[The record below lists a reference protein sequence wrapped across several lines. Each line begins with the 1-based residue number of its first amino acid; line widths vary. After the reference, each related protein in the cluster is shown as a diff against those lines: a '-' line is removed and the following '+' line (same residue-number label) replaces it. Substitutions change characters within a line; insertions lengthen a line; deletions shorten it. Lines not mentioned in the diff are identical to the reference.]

1 MEYVCDLHLHSKYSR
16 AVSPSMN
23 LETMAFWATKK
34 GLNVLSTGD
43 WTHPMWIREIKQNL
57 EEAEKGLFRLKSDKA
72 SSMRFLLSVEISSI
86 YSQGGQVRRIH
97 NLIFSPSIETS
108 EKINQELVKRGCN
121 LGSDGR
127 PIIGLS
133 SIALCELVFSI
144 DKEAMI
150 IPAHCLTPDSF
161 IHTKEGVK
169 QIKDIAVGDLVY
181 THKNR
186 AKKVS
191 HVFKRHYKGD
201 LYDIRPW
208 YFSLGLATTS
218 EHPFYAFRVNKCSVK
233 GGRCI
238 PTPAHKKICK
248 DKIYQNYKP
257 QWIFAESLRVGDV
270 LVYPRFQNTTLVTQ
284 FPLDH
289 SNQFKTENGSI
300 YTGGTRGH
308 VFPQKLSIDKNF
320 CRLIGYYLAEGY
332 TNGRDEIGFTFH
344 RKEKLYVK
352 DVISLMKDVF
362 GISHYRIYKRKDSK
376 SIEISFYSRLLVVFF
391 TKHFYEKSPY
401 RATTKIIPDWILHLP
416 EEMQAELLRGWWRG
430 DDGYTSSRQ
439 LMNGMKII
447 CLRLGIIPSIS
458 KDTKDNHFRR
468 GNHQYYGRLIKATS
482 DYYIFSN
489 LAFFDDLYGLQLDP
503 AFNDSIR
510 KISRR
515 HGWIDKNYIYIPIRE
530 IIKSQYSGKV
540 FNLEVDEDNSYISE
554 FAAVHN
560 CWTPW
565 FSMYGSKSGFDLVK
579 DCFGEYAD
587 KIYGVETGLSSD
599 PYMNWQIKDLE
610 TRSILSF
617 SDAHS
622 PAKMGREATVF
633 MTKDGLDKKITF
645 KDICEA
651 IQRKPDANF
660 KIGYTIEFYPEEGK
674 YHYTGHRNCN
684 YFQTPDLSRKEGT
697 LCPVCKRPLT
707 VGVMHRVEDL
717 AKNGFAKEVSKLSNS
732 GVKWIL
738 DPNKRHP
745 PFVKLVPL
753 NEIIA
758 QSLNSTVASLKV
770 KDLFDMLCLT
780 FGSEINILL
789 KVPISDIAKIAG
801 ERVGEG
807 IGKVRKGDIDIHPG
821 YDGLYGVV
829 KIWKEEDKKE
839 QNNISSQLG
848 IDF

>member
-57 EEAEKGLFRLKSDKA
+57 KEAEEGLFRLKTDKT

-97 NLIFSPSIETS
+97 NLIFSPSIETC
-108 EKINQELVKRGCN
+108 EKINAELVKRGCN

-133 SIALCELVFSI
+133 SINLCELVFSI
-144 DKEAMI
+144 DEKAMI
-150 IPAHCLTPDSF
+150 IPCH
-161 IHTKEGVK
+161 
-169 QIKDIAVGDLVY
+169 
-181 THKNR
+181 
-186 AKKVS
+186 
-191 HVFKRHYKGD
+191 
-201 LYDIRPW
+201 
-208 YFSLGLATTS
+208 
-218 EHPFYAFRVNKCSVK
+218 
-233 GGRCI
+233 
-238 PTPAHKKICK
+238 
-248 DKIYQNYKP
+248 IY
-257 QWIFAESLRVGDV
+257 
-270 LVYPRFQNTTLVTQ
+270 
-284 FPLDH
+284 
-289 SNQFKTENGSI
+289 
-300 YTGGTRGH
+300 
-308 VFPQKLSIDKNF
+308 
-320 CRLIGYYLAEGY
+320 
-332 TNGRDEIGFTFH
+332 
-344 RKEKLYVK
+344 
-352 DVISLMKDVF
+352 
-362 GISHYRIYKRKDSK
+362 
-376 SIEISFYSRLLVVFF
+376 
-391 TKHFYEKSPY
+391 
-401 RATTKIIPDWILHLP
+401 
-416 EEMQAELLRGWWRG
+416 
-430 DDGYTSSRQ
+430 
-439 LMNGMKII
+439 
-447 CLRLGIIPSIS
+447 
-458 KDTKDNHFRR
+458 
-468 GNHQYYGRLIKATS
+468 
-482 DYYIFSN
+482 
-489 LAFFDDLYGLQLDP
+489 
-503 AFNDSIR
+503 
-510 KISRR
+510 
-515 HGWIDKNYIYIPIRE
+515 
-530 IIKSQYSGKV
+530 
-540 FNLEVDEDNSYISE
+540 
-554 FAAVHN
+554 
-560 CWTPW
+560 TPW
-565 FSMYGSKSGFDLVK
+565 FSMFGSKSGFDTVGE
-579 DCFGEYAD
+579 CFGEFSD
-587 KIYGVETGLSSD
+587 RIYGVETGLSSD

-610 TRSILSF
+610 KRSILSF

-645 KDICEA
+645 KDISEA

-684 YFQTPDLSRKEGT
+684 YFQVPDTTRKEGT

-738 DPNKRHP
+738 DPGKIHP

-758 QSLNSTVASLKV
+758 ESLHSTVASQKV

-801 ERVGEG
+801 ERVAGGVE
-807 IGKVRKGDIDIHPG
+807 KVRKGDIDIHPG

-829 KIWKEEDKKE
+829 KIWKEEEKKE